1 MKREAIMSKK
11 HKKTE
16 KAQNEFILSLTT
28 AIGDLETRLQACE
41 QMEATLQAQCNEL
54 RRKNEELR
62 ERVEFLDIENQTL
75 AMIVEKRF
83 NKIAEGATSVLN
95 LVTKNL
101 EPRNKEK
108 R

>member
-1 MKREAIMSKK
+1 MSKK

-16 KAQNEFILSLTT
+16 TAQAEFILSLTT
-28 AIGDLETRLQACE
+28 AIGNLETRLQACE
-41 QMEATLQAQCNEL
+41 QMQATLQTQCNEL
-54 RRKNEELR
+54 RDKNEKLR

-83 NKIAEGATSVLN
+83 NKIAEVATSKLN

-101 EPRNKEK
+101 EPR
-108 R
+108 

>member
-1 MKREAIMSKK
+1 MSKK

-16 KAQNEFILSLTT
+16 MAQNEFILSLTT

-41 QMEATLQAQCNEL
+41 QMEVTLQEQCNGL
-54 RRKNEELR
+54 RAKNEKLR

-83 NKIAEGATSVLN
+83 NKLAEGATSVLN

-101 EPRNKEK
+101 EPR
-108 R
+108 

>member
-1 MKREAIMSKK
+1 MSKK

-16 KAQNEFILSLTT
+16 MAQTEFILLLTT
-28 AIGDLETRLQACE
+28 AIDDLETRLQACE

-54 RRKNEELR
+54 RAKNEKLR
-62 ERVEFLDIENQTL
+62 ERLDFLDIENQTL
-75 AMIVEKRF
+75 AMIIEKRF

-101 EPRNKEK
+101 EPR
-108 R
+108 

>member
-1 MKREAIMSKK
+1 MSKK

-16 KAQNEFILSLTT
+16 MAQNEYILSLTT
-28 AIGDLETRLQACE
+28 AMGELETRLQACE

-54 RRKNEELR
+54 RAKNEKLR

-83 NKIAEGATSVLN
+83 NKLAEGATSVLN

-101 EPRNKEK
+101 EPR
-108 R
+108 

>member
-1 MKREAIMSKK
+1 MSKK

-16 KAQNEFILSLTT
+16 TAQAEYILSLTT
-28 AIGDLETRLQACE
+28 AMGELETRLQACE

-54 RRKNEELR
+54 RAKNEKLR

-101 EPRNKEK
+101 EPR
-108 R
+108 

>member
-1 MKREAIMSKK
+1 MSKK

-16 KAQNEFILSLTT
+16 MAQAEFINSLTI

-41 QMEATLQAQCNEL
+41 QMEATLQAQCNGL
-54 RRKNEELR
+54 RAKNEKLR

-95 LVTKNL
+95 LVTKKL
-101 EPRNKEK
+101 EPR
-108 R
+108 

>member
-1 MKREAIMSKK
+1 MSKK

-16 KAQNEFILSLTT
+16 TAQAEFILSLTT
-28 AIGDLETRLQACE
+28 AIDDLETRLQACE

-54 RRKNEELR
+54 RAKNEKLR

-75 AMIVEKRF
+75 AMIIEKRF
-83 NKIAEGATSVLN
+83 NKLAEGATSELN

-101 EPRNKEK
+101 EPR
-108 R
+108 

>member
-1 MKREAIMSKK
+1 MSKK
-11 HKKTE
+11 YKK
-16 KAQNEFILSLTT
+16 EFITSLTI

-41 QMEATLQAQCNEL
+41 QMEATLQAQCNGL
-54 RRKNEELR
+54 RAKNEKLK
-62 ERVEFLDIENQTL
+62 ERVDFLDIENQTL

-83 NKIAEGATSVLN
+83 NKLAEGATSALN

-101 EPRNKEK
+101 EPRYKGE

>member
-1 MKREAIMSKK
+1 MSKK

-16 KAQNEFILSLTT
+16 MAQNEFILSLTT
-28 AIGDLETRLQACE
+28 AMGEIETRLQACE
-41 QMEATLQAQCNEL
+41 QIQATLQAQCNEL
-54 RRKNEELR
+54 RAKNEKLK

-101 EPRNKEK
+101 EPR
-108 R
+108 

>member
-1 MKREAIMSKK
+1 MSKK

-16 KAQNEFILSLTT
+16 TAQAEFITSLTT

-54 RRKNEELR
+54 RAKNEKLR

-75 AMIVEKRF
+75 AMIIEKRF
-83 NKIAEGATSVLN
+83 NKLAEGATSVLN

-101 EPRNKEK
+101 EPR
-108 R
+108 

>member
-1 MKREAIMSKK
+1 MSKK

-16 KAQNEFILSLTT
+16 MAQNEYILSLTT
-28 AIGDLETRLQACE
+28 AMGGLETRLQACE
-41 QMEATLQAQCNEL
+41 QMEATLQAQCNGL
-54 RRKNEELR
+54 RDKNEKLR

-83 NKIAEGATSVLN
+83 NKIAEGATSALN

-101 EPRNKEK
+101 EPR
-108 R
+108 

>member
-1 MKREAIMSKK
+1 MSKK

-16 KAQNEFILSLTT
+16 TSQAEFILSLTT
-28 AIGDLETRLQACE
+28 AIGELETRLQACE

-54 RRKNEELR
+54 RAKNEKLR

-83 NKIAEGATSVLN
+83 NKLAEGATSVLN

-101 EPRNKEK
+101 EPR
-108 R
+108 

>member
-1 MKREAIMSKK
+1 MSKK

-16 KAQNEFILSLTT
+16 KAQNEFMLSLTT

-62 ERVEFLDIENQTL
+62 ERVDFLDIENQTL

-101 EPRNKEK
+101 EPRNKGK

>member
-1 MKREAIMSKK
+1 MSKK

-16 KAQNEFILSLTT
+16 MAQTEFILLLTT
-28 AIGDLETRLQACE
+28 AIDDLETRLQACE

-54 RRKNEELR
+54 SAKNEKLR

-83 NKIAEGATSVLN
+83 NKIAEGATSALN

-101 EPRNKEK
+101 EPR
-108 R
+108 

>member
-1 MKREAIMSKK
+1 MSKK

-16 KAQNEFILSLTT
+16 IAQTEFILSLTT
-28 AIGDLETRLQACE
+28 AMGELETRLQACE

-54 RRKNEELR
+54 RAKNEKLK

-83 NKIAEGATSVLN
+83 NKLAEGATSVLN

-101 EPRNKEK
+101 EPR
-108 R
+108 

>member
-1 MKREAIMSKK
+1 MSKK

-28 AIGDLETRLQACE
+28 AMGELESRLQACE

-83 NKIAEGATSVLN
+83 NKLAEGATSVLN

-101 EPRNKEK
+101 EPR
-108 R
+108 

>member
-1 MKREAIMSKK
+1 MSKK

-16 KAQNEFILSLTT
+16 MAQNEFITSLTI
-28 AIGDLETRLQACE
+28 AIGDLQTRLQACE
-41 QMEATLQAQCNEL
+41 QMEPTLQAKCNEL
-54 RRKNEELR
+54 RANNEKLR

-83 NKIAEGATSVLN
+83 NKLAEGATSVLN

-101 EPRNKEK
+101 EPR
-108 R
+108 

>member
-1 MKREAIMSKK
+1 MSKK

-16 KAQNEFILSLTT
+16 TAQAEFILSLTT
-28 AIGDLETRLQACE
+28 AMGELETRLQACE
-41 QMEATLQAQCNEL
+41 QIQATLQAQCNGL
-54 RRKNEELR
+54 RDKNEKLR
-62 ERVEFLDIENQTL
+62 ERLEFLDIENQTL

-101 EPRNKEK
+101 EPR
-108 R
+108 

>member
-1 MKREAIMSKK
+1 MSKK

-16 KAQNEFILSLTT
+16 MAQTEFILSLTT
-28 AIGDLETRLQACE
+28 TIEELETRLQACE
-41 QMEATLQAQCNEL
+41 QMETTLQAQCNEL
-54 RRKNEELR
+54 RAKNDKLR

-83 NKIAEGATSVLN
+83 NKIAEGATSTLN

-101 EPRNKEK
+101 EPR
-108 R
+108 

>member
-1 MKREAIMSKK
+1 MSKK

-16 KAQNEFILSLTT
+16 TAQAEFILSLTT
-28 AIGDLETRLQACE
+28 AMGELETRIQACE

-54 RRKNEELR
+54 RAKNEKLK

-101 EPRNKEK
+101 EPRYKGE